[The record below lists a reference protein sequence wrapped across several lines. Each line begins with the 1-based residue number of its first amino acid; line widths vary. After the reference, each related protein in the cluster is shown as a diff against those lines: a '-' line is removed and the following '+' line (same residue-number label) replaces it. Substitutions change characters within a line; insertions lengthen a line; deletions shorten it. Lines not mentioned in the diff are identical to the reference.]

1 MKYRNT
7 KKIAFFA
14 VFFMLALNTVLAQG
28 TIKKIDKA
36 ALKEVIKAD
45 DVQLIDVRTAEEYE
59 AEHIGNAV
67 NFNIIDRKMF
77 VDQIKDLDRQKPV
90 YVYCKIGGR
99 SKRAA
104 KLLKEKGFVEIYDY
118 SGGYNDW
125 VSE

>member
-1 MKYRNT
+1 MTFNT
-7 KKIAFFA
+7 NKKRLCLLLFGIFITING
-14 VFFMLALNTVLAQG
+14 VAQG

-36 ALKEVIKAD
+36 GLKEVIKQEN
-45 DVQLIDVRTAEEYE
+45 VQLIDVRTMEEYE
-59 AEHIGNAV
+59 AHHIGEAV
-67 NFNIIDRKMF
+67 NFYIIYRKTF
-77 VDQIKDLDRQKPV
+77 VDQIKDLDKEKPV

-104 KLLKEKGFVEIYDY
+104 KLLKEKGFLKIYDY

>member
-1 MKYRNT
+1 MTFNT
-7 KKIAFFA
+7 NKKRLCLLLFGIFITING
-14 VFFMLALNTVLAQG
+14 VAQG

-36 ALKEVIKAD
+36 GLKEVIKQEN
-45 DVQLIDVRTAEEYE
+45 VQLIDVRTMEEYE
-59 AEHIGNAV
+59 AHHIGEAV
-67 NFNIIDRKMF
+67 NFNIIDRKTF
-77 VDQIKDLDRQKPV
+77 VDQIKDLDKEKPV

-104 KLLKEKGFVEIYDY
+104 KLLKEKGFLKIYDY

>member
-1 MKYRNT
+1 MILNTT
-7 KKIAFFA
+7 KKTVLLSFFCAFVAF
-14 VFFMLALNTVLAQG
+14 NGLAQG

-36 ALKEVIKAD
+36 GIKTAIKQQ

-59 AEHIGNAV
+59 ADHIGNAV
-67 NFNIIDRKMF
+67 NFNIIDRKTF
-77 VDQIKDLDRQKPV
+77 VDQIKDLDKEKPV

-99 SKRAA
+99 SNRAA
-104 KLLKEKGFVEIYDY
+104 KLLKEKGFLEIYDY